1 MNLQGDKI
9 MLTIFQLFFTALV
22 LYALYF
28 KDDRLAYFILFLI
41 LLITFWKQYLI
52 ISNRNKSLCNIAKK
66 MHCEYENN

>member
-1 MNLQGDKI
+1 MDLHGDKI

-52 ISNRNKSLCNIAKK
+52 MSNKKKSLCNIVKK